1 MALEMKVYSEIRA
14 YEAKIIGS
22 LSWRQ
27 LACVVIA
34 VPLIGLATWALWGRA
49 QWAITYVDFVIFLP
63 FAVWGWWR
71 PKGLKPEVYLPY
83 IYDRHFSR
91 KVLTYDVHQPAA
103 PEGTSKQRARAGEE
117 RRRGSADQRFA
128 LALEAGASPEALE
141 RPTR

>member
-14 YEAKIIGS
+14 YEAKVIGS

-34 VPLIGLATWALWGRA
+34 VPLLALATWALWERA

-63 FAVWGWWR
+63 LAVWGWWR

-103 PEGTSKQRARAGEE
+103 PEGSSKQQARAGEK
-117 RRRGSADQRFA
+117 RRRGSTDQRLA
-128 LALEAGASPEALE
+128 DALEAGTSSETLGRTA
-141 RPTR
+141 R

>member
-14 YEAKIIGS
+14 YEAKVIGA

-34 VPLIGLATWALWGRA
+34 VPLIALATVALWHRA
-49 QWAITYVDFVIFLP
+49 QWAITYVDFAIFLP

-91 KVLTYDVHQPAA
+91 KVLTYDVNHPAA
-103 PEGTSKQRARAGEE
+103 PEGPSSQQRARAGEE
-117 RRRGSADQRFA
+117 RRRGSADQGRVH
-128 LALEAGASPEALE
+128 ALEAGPAD
-141 RPTR
+141 